1 MSLRRRGQHYFL
13 DLRVAGK
20 RYRRA
25 LHTSLKSE
33 AQEKHDD
40 ERSKIL
46 AMHGQGQPRFEDVI
60 QAYVEWAKSS
70 HPASAGR
77 EEQRLGKIKAWLVS
91 KDIVHLSEFT
101 PLQAEQLRGHLR
113 EEGLSKATKDKPAR
127 GLSRA
132 TINRYAQILRG
143 LFYRAKDWGFFRG
156 DNPLRK
162 IRFYREDRAL
172 RPLTDKEVKKILTAA
187 RELGRKARSPAQRLF
202 HDLARLALNTG
213 MRKSEIL
220 NLRWADIQEG
230 RAIVRGKG
238 DKLRSVP
245 LNSTAR
251 AIIQAQPRKTEYVF
265 DIPNRRQH
273 DLLRRTVDGVEKMTG
288 IPFHFHLFRHRFAS
302 QLVAKGVDLVT
313 VARILGHSK
322 LTTTLI
328 YSHSSDEQAKRAVE
342 LLI

>member
-13 DLRVAGK
+13 DLRVVGK

-33 AQEKHDD
+33 AQEKYD
-40 ERSKIL
+40 EERAKIL
-46 AMHGQGQPRFEDVI
+46 AMHGQGQPRFEHVI
-60 QAYVEWAKSS
+60 EAYLDWAKSS

-101 PLQAEQLRGHLR
+101 SLQAEQLRSHLR
-113 EEGLSKATKDKPAR
+113 DQ

-172 RPLTDKEVKKILTAA
+172 RPLTDKEVKKILAAA
-187 RELGRKARSPAQRLF
+187 RDLGRKARSPAQRLF
-202 HDLARLALNTG
+202 FDLARLALNTG

-251 AIIQAQPRKTEYVF
+251 GIIQGQPRKTEYIF
-265 DIPNRRQH
+265 DIPNRHQH
-273 DLLRRTVDGVEKMTG
+273 DLLRRTVDGIEKMTG
-288 IPFHFHLFRHRFAS
+288 IPFHFHLLRHRFAS
-302 QLVAKGVDLVT
+302 QLVARGVDLVT

-342 LLI
+342 LLA